1 MDAALF
7 RSDLLEKPARLAAL
21 AGHLRVGDPWAALG
35 DAPTSWL
42 LLGMG
47 SSHYANQ
54 VAAARLRARGVA
66 AVAELA
72 ATDLLPVPTPATTVV
87 AVSASGGSAETLDA
101 VRRLREAGEN
111 TRFVALTN
119 RPGTALGELCDL
131 TVDLRAGEERGG
143 VACRSFQHTLA
154 LLMALEARLTGGADL
169 ATVLDRAA
177 AASAHLLDTRGDWLP
192 AVSAAA
198 LGPHG
203 THVVAPARR
212 LSSALQSALM
222 LREGP
227 RLPAVGCE
235 TADWSH
241 VDVYLTKTTDYRLVL
256 LAGSRWEPELLDW
269 VGRRGST
276 VVAVGAEV
284 PGAAVTVRYPH
295 DDEDDVRLLTE
306 TLVCELLAADA
317 WG

>member
-1 MDAALF
+1 
-7 RSDLLEKPARLAAL
+7 
-21 AGHLRVGDPWAALG
+21 
-35 DAPTSWL
+35 
-42 LLGMG
+42 
-47 SSHYANQ
+47 
-54 VAAARLRARGVA
+54 
-66 AVAELA
+66 
-72 ATDLLPVPTPATTVV
+72 
-87 AVSASGGSAETLDA
+87 
-101 VRRLREAGEN
+101 
-111 TRFVALTN
+111 
-119 RPGTALGELCDL
+119 
-131 TVDLRAGEERGG
+131 
-143 VACRSFQHTLA
+143 
-154 LLMALEARLTGGADL
+154 
-169 ATVLDRAA
+169 
-177 AASAHLLDTRGDWLP
+177 
-192 AVSAAA
+192 
-198 LGPHG
+198 
-203 THVVAPARR
+203 
-212 LSSALQSALM
+212 M

-241 VDVYLTKTTDYRLVL
+241 VDVYLTKTLDYRLVL

>member
-1 MDAALF
+1 M
-7 RSDLLEKPARLAAL
+7 
-21 AGHLRVGDPWAALG
+21 
-35 DAPTSWL
+35 
-42 LLGMG
+42 
-47 SSHYANQ
+47 
-54 VAAARLRARGVA
+54 RARGIS

-72 ATDLLPVPTPATTVV
+72 ATDLLPQGGPGVDTTVV

-101 VRRLREAGEN
+101 VRRLRATG
-111 TRFVALTN
+111 TGRRFVALTN
-119 RPGTALGELCDL
+119 RPGSELAGLCDL
-131 TVDLRAGEERGG
+131 EVDLAAGKERGG

-154 LLMALEARLTGGADL
+154 LLLALEGRLTGGPDVP
-169 ATVLDRAA
+169 VLLEQAA
-177 AASAHLLDTRGDWLP
+177 EASAHLLDTRGDWL
-192 AVSAAA
+192 AEVSAAA

-203 THVVAPARR
+203 TQVVAPARR

-241 VDVYLTKTTDYRLVL
+241 VDVYLTRSTDYRLVL

-276 VVAVGAEV
+276 LVAIGAPV
-284 PGAAVTVRYPH
+284 PSAELNLRFPY
-295 DDEDDVRLLTE
+295 DDLDDVRLLTE
-306 TLVCELLAADA
+306 TLVVELVAAEA
-317 WG
+317 WRRRAQPAAAF